1 MTRPVA
7 GPASSS
13 TVRLS
18 ALTTVLMHVVPIGI
32 IQVADYV
39 SDIFVVLDFYEHAKK
54 TSDPD
59 DALWWQVG
67 LGFIC
72 GSVLAAFVL
81 CIMVFIFQRQARI
94 NGDNAIPLWH
104 IGWVALLAPF
114 NLHVLY
120 LGVAQGRT
128 KAAAEELKHESARS
142 AAELWREFDGAAER
156 LDDAARRGSL
166 EDFQQA
172 STDYESAISRLKRD
186 PATEVYLAKAGQA
199 SILNLLFVMTKAL
212 ETVRSLSHPALP
224 LCV

>member
-1 MTRPVA
+1 M
-7 GPASSS
+7 
-13 TVRLS
+13 RLS

-94 NGDNAIPLWH
+94 NGDNAILEATWARGGGGKVPWEVLPADEYNPNTGERVPKGTWNPLR
-104 IGWVALLAPF
+104 G
-114 NLHVLY
+114 N
-120 LGVAQGRT
+120 
-128 KAAAEELKHESARS
+128 
-142 AAELWREFDGAAER
+142 
-156 LDDAARRGSL
+156 RGSAGGF
-166 EDFQQA
+166 E
-172 STDYESAISRLKRD
+172 K
-186 PATEVYLAKAGQA
+186 PAMPRPRPGT
-199 SILNLLFVMTKAL
+199 
-212 ETVRSLSHPALP
+212 
-224 LCV
+224 